1 MLTCSFTI
9 YGLLHIQIVFDIIR
23 CFLHAYHRGMMTESL
38 CMTITA
44 RKLKRASILNHKT
57 YIFQGGRL
65 QFVVILSI
73 LNFPFLF

>member
-1 MLTCSFTI
+1 MGCYIFKLFSI
-9 YGLLHIQIVFDIIR
+9 LLDV
-23 CFLHAYHRGMMTESL
+23 FLHAYHRGMTTESL

-57 YIFQGGRL
+57 YIFQVGRL
-65 QFVVILSI
+65 QFVVILSV